1 LERAELGVAQTNL
14 KFGGLNP
21 NVTRV
26 LYTHGTL
33 DPWHLLGI
41 TENLNAETAVILI
54 EGESEKK
61 I

>member
-1 LERAELGVAQTNL
+1 LGVAQTNL
-14 KFGGLNP
+14 KYGGLNP

-26 LYTHGTL
+26 IYTHGTL
-33 DPWHLLGI
+33 DPWYLLGI